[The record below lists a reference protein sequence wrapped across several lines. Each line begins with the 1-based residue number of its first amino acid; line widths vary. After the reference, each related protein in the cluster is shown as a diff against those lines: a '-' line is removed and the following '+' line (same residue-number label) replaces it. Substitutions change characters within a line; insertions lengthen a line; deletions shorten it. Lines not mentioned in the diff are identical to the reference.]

1 MKITTTKLK
10 QLIRES
16 MEDMYQ
22 GAEEDAI
29 SAFFADNQ
37 PDNDDAFLVYE
48 LDTFAKMV
56 GMPEDEVDGAID
68 AASDP
73 DVPYAMSIR
82 DVEGEP
88 HVFIKSR
95 HNV

>member
-1 MKITTTKLK
+1 MKITKSKLK
-10 QLIRES
+10 KIIKEVA
-16 MEDMYQ
+16 
-22 GAEEDAI
+22 AEFGEDAI
-29 SAFFADNQ
+29 STFFANNQ

-48 LDTFAKMV
+48 LDTFANMV
-56 GMPEDEVDGAID
+56 GMSEGEVDGAID

-82 DVEGEP
+82 LVEGEP